1 LTKDNRLTNVVA
13 AGHRS
18 LLESDTWAL
27 MGRFGGHKR
36 RFAAELE
43 RFGLVIGQE
52 FMLAQL
58 WREDGLSQSQLA
70 ERLGVSAPNV
80 TKVVR
85 GLERMGLVDR
95 GRDDVD
101 GRVVRV
107 RLTRAGRA
115 LRDPVT
121 EAWLGVESA
130 ILAEMSPAER
140 NAYRVLAGRG

>member
-1 LTKDNRLTNVVA
+1 LTKDNRLNNVSV
-13 AGHRS
+13 
-18 LLESDTWAL
+18 LDSDTWAV
-27 MGRFGGHKR
+27 MGRFGRHKR
-36 RFAAELE
+36 LFAAELE

-70 ERLGVSAPNV
+70 ERLAVSAPNV

-95 GRDDVD
+95 GRDDAD

-107 RLTRAGRA
+107 RLTAAGRA
-115 LRDPVT
+115 LEGPVT
-121 EAWLGVESA
+121 AAWLGVESA
-130 ILAEMSPAER
+130 ILAGMSPAER
-140 NAYRVLAGRG
+140 AAYRVLAGRD